1 MALNQAWFLLASIIG
16 FFLIVGVTYFVL
28 RKRKISKPATATA
41 NLDRLTSLPEYQNRL
56 SKYRL
61 GLGLTATLAVVL
73 VIVLSVLASKPVEI
87 TSTTPTKYSRDI
99 VLCLDVSGSMYEV
112 DEELLNKFQELT
124 SEFKGERISLV
135 VWNSK
140 SYMVFPLTDDYDYIN
155 DNLEY
160 AKGGFQTDPLT
171 GEPKGLDFVRY
182 TVNENGGSL
191 IGDGLTACTL
201 AFDQKDSQDY
211 RSRSIILATDNVVN
225 GEQLITLDESVQYAT
240 DEDITIYAI
249 NPITGF
255 EETGT
260 EAEQLKKSVEEINN
274 GSYYPLTDPT
284 ATSGIVNQISAEEA
298 SLIESEPIITK
309 NDVPQGWIFATIPLL
324 ALFFFT
330 LRRFNI

>member
-1 MALNQAWFLLASIIG
+1 MALNQAWFLLVSIVG
-16 FFLIVGVTYFVL
+16 FFLLTGVTYFIL
-28 RKRKISKPATATA
+28 RKRKNSKTVTATA
-41 NLDRLTSLPEYQNRL
+41 NLNRLTSLPEYQKSL

-61 GLGLTATLAVVL
+61 GLSLTITLAVVFV
-73 VIVLSVLASKPVEI
+73 VILSVLASKPVEI

-112 DEELLNKFQELT
+112 DEELLNKFQKLS
-124 SEFKGERISLV
+124 SEFKGERVSLV

-140 SYMVFPLTDDYDYIN
+140 SYMVFPLTDDYDYIKQ
-155 DNLEY
+155 NLDY
-160 AKGGFQTDPLT
+160 AKSGFQNDPAT
-171 GEPKGLDFVRY
+171 GKPKGLDFVRY
-182 TVNENGGSL
+182 TVNANGGSL

-201 AFDQKDSQDY
+201 AFDHKDSQDY

-225 GEQLITLDESVQYAT
+225 GEQLITLDEAVKHAT
-240 DEDITIYAI
+240 DEEIKIYAI

-260 EAEQLKKSVEEINN
+260 ESEQLKKSVEKINK

-309 NDVPQGWIFATIPLL
+309 NDVPQVWIFATLPLL
-324 ALFFFT
+324 VLLFFA